1 MQRWNNLLDNFRLNK
16 YFHARGGWYRW
27 SGTFDPDAMLFNSYP
42 FLFAF
47 LPVAWLGYFAAGRL
61 SPGLAMAWLVMAS
74 VLFYGAWNPA
84 FVPLL
89 AGSVLLNFSVSR
101 TILAA
106 APRWR
111 GRWLGLGLGLNLA
124 CLLHFKYLGATLALL
139 ARWQILNVA
148 FDDPILPLGISFFT
162 FTQIGYL
169 LDCRA
174 GSAGPV
180 DLLRYSLFVTVF
192 PHLIAGPI
200 LSHREMMP
208 QFADPATFR
217 PNPANLTVGIAF
229 LAIGLL
235 KKCLLADPI
244 GTVVAPGFAAAGG
257 LGLLAAW
264 QVACA
269 YSLQLYFDFSG
280 YSDMAV
286 GLAWMFNLKFPTNF
300 NSPYKAR
307 SVIDYWQRWHMSL
320 TRYLNVYL
328 YNPIALAVLRR
339 RVARGKTTDR
349 AAQARPGGFAVMIAL
364 PLFITMTLAGI
375 WHGAGTQFVV
385 FGLLHALYLSINH
398 AWRIRRSKA
407 TLPPIASIALT
418 YLSVLVGAVFFRAAS
433 VGNALDLLGGM
444 AGLHGLDIH
453 LPGNRLGAAKSVGE
467 IATFGGL
474 YAIVWLLPNSQAII
488 ARLMRP
494 SEKKLPWALGLGAVL
509 AIALLSIGGTSEFL
523 YFQF

>member
-1 MQRWNNLLDNFRLNK
+1 
-16 YFHARGGWYRW
+16 
-27 SGTFDPDAMLFNSYP
+27 MLFNSYP

-47 LPVAWLGYFAAGRL
+47 LPTVLAGYFVAGRL
-61 SPGLAMAWLVMAS
+61 SSGLAMGWLVLAS
-74 VLFYGAWNPA
+74 LLFYAAWNPA
-84 FVPLL
+84 FAPLL
-89 AGSVLLNFSVSR
+89 VASVLLNFSMAR
-101 TILAA
+101 AILAA

-111 GRWLGLGLGLNLA
+111 GGWLALGLGLNLA
-124 CLLHFKYLGATLALL
+124 GLLHFKYLGATLGLL
-139 ARWQILNVA
+139 ARWQIVDLA
-148 FDDPILPLGISFFT
+148 FAYPILPLGISFFT

-174 GSAGPV
+174 GSAVPV
-180 DLLRYSLFVTVF
+180 GLLRYSLFVTVF
-192 PHLIAGPI
+192 PHLIAGPV

-217 PNPANLTVGIAF
+217 PNPANLAVGAAF

-235 KKCLLADPI
+235 KKCLLADPV
-244 GTVVAPGFAAAGG
+244 GGVVTPGFAAAGS
-257 LGLLAAW
+257 LGLFAAW

-280 YSDMAV
+280 YSDMAI

-320 TRYLNVYL
+320 TRYLNTYL

-339 RVARGKTTDR
+339 RVAHGKKIDR
-349 AAQARPGGFAVMIAL
+349 AAQARPGGFAAMIAL
-364 PLFITMTLAGI
+364 PLFATMTLAGI
-375 WHGAGTQFVV
+375 WHGAGFQFLV
-385 FGLLHALYLSINH
+385 FGLLHALYLSVNH
-398 AWRIRRSKA
+398 AWRIHRPKA
-407 TLPPIASIALT
+407 KLPPVAAIALT
-418 YLSVLVGAVFFRAAS
+418 YLSVMAGAVFFRAAS

-444 AGLHGLDIH
+444 IGLHGFDAH
-453 LPGNRLGAAKSVGE
+453 LPDSWLDEAKLALEMATLAA
-467 IATFGGL
+467 L
-474 YAIVWLLPNSQAII
+474 YAIVWLAPNSQAIV

-494 SEKKLPWALGLGAVL
+494 STRKLPWALGLGAAL
-509 AIALLSIGGTSEFL
+509 ALALLSIGGTGEFL